1 MKSKDQIR
9 EEIEILRKKLN
20 EKTKE
25 NIGHTPDE
33 ETMVL
38 SRKIDELLNLLNE
51 DWISSIRGSPF

>member
-25 NIGHTPDE
+25 NLGRTPDE
-33 ETMVL
+33 ETMEI
-38 SRKIDELLNLLNE
+38 SRKIDELLNLLDE
-51 DWISSIRGSPF
+51 E

>member
-25 NIGHTPDE
+25 NIGRTPNE
-33 ETMVL
+33 ETMEL

-51 DWISSIRGSPF
+51 E